1 MCKYRAGI
9 SLPLAPLENIKLSY
23 MHCRNTSHMTLNV
36 PLDPTYM
43 WPHMAPFLKA
53 YNLNLLIKIKSQL
66 ADLSWPFGLLL
77 HEERKEN

>member
-53 YNLNLLIKIKSQL
+53 YNL
-66 ADLSWPFGLLL
+66 DLLL
-77 HEERKEN
+77 KSSINLRTCADHLVFFYMN